1 MKYIPEF
8 LTGALASAT
17 ASRRRDSAAFIEFE
31 QALLRV
37 VISGILT
44 AYVLAFKGEALGEN
58 FQLILYS
65 LLLFFA
71 FAVVLSLRVF
81 AAWDVSVPRRIYAI
95 LADNAATSWFL
106 LLTDESGAIVIGVY
120 LFVTFGY
127 GFRYGRMYLH
137 LSQALSVIGFGTVLW
152 ASPFWSLHL
161 GFGVSFLLALAVL
174 PFYVGV
180 LAERLNQ
187 AKRKAE
193 EASLAKSRFL
203 ANMSHEMRTPLN
215 AIIAMADLLKRNDVK
230 GSRDEIVDTLATSA
244 QLLLGQ
250 IEDVL
255 DEAKIESGRIQIVR
269 KPFDPG
275 ELLRATTRVV
285 QPQAKSKGLALKV
298 NIGPG
303 VSGWCMG
310 DAHHLRQVLLNLL
323 ANAIKF
329 THRGEILLAASLTGD
344 SAERRIRF
352 EVKDTGIGIPAD
364 KQAVIFEPF
373 TQADDSISRTYGGT
387 GLGTTIARQLVT
399 LMGGEIGLVSTV
411 GLGSLFWFELPL
423 PIADEAEVAAATTV
437 REETKDFTAVLENVA
452 PLRSVRI
459 LVAEDNQVNQRVTQ
473 MILESA
479 GFSAHIVDS
488 GEHALDALE
497 NGSYDLAL
505 FDVSMPGL
513 SGIEALKLYR
523 FSTSSPIPVMMLS
536 AHVTSQIVEE
546 CERAGAVQFIPKPVR
561 SEELL
566 RAVREQLGVRPAA
579 VPSSRYQDAPAITP
593 LQVTGPVID
602 LAVWEELAHL
612 SPDPAFAGRMVDAFR
627 MDCRRLV
634 GEITEALDRRSL
646 EAVKEAAH
654 ALRGGAASLGAK
666 QLQHFAEQLERAS
679 HASLRTKARVW
690 RTELEQL
697 VGATFAALDV
707 MAQEQ
712 GARELPPA

>member
-1 MKYIPEF
+1 MKIVQEF
-8 LTGALASAT
+8 LAGPLASIMAT
-17 ASRRRDSAAFIEFE
+17 RRRDSAAFVEFE

-44 AYVLAFKGEALGEN
+44 AYVLLFKGAALGEN
-58 FQLILYS
+58 FPLILNS

-71 FAVVLSLRVF
+71 FAVVLTLKVF
-81 AAWDVSVPRRIYAI
+81 AAWNVSVPRRIYAI

-106 LLTDESGAIVIGVY
+106 LLTDESGAIVMGVY

-127 GFRYGRMYLH
+127 GFRYGRLYLH
-137 LSQALSVIGFGTVLW
+137 LSQVLSMVGFCAVLW

-161 GFGVSFLLALAVL
+161 GFGISFLIALAVL

-187 AKRKAE
+187 ARRKAE

-215 AIIAMADLLKRNDVK
+215 AIIAMAELLKRNDLK
-230 GSRDEIVDTLATSA
+230 GSQREIVDTLASSA

-255 DEAKIESGRIQIVR
+255 DEAKIESGRIQIER
-269 KPFDPG
+269 KPFDLG
-275 ELLRATTRVV
+275 ELLRSTARVV
-285 QPQAKSKGLALKV
+285 QSQARSKGLALKV
-298 NIGPG
+298 DIGPG
-303 VSGWCMG
+303 VSGWCVG
-310 DAHHLRQVLLNLL
+310 DAHHLRQALLNLL

-329 THRGEILLAASLTGD
+329 THRGEILLAASLAEEP
-344 SAERRIRF
+344 AERRIRF
-352 EVKDTGIGIPAD
+352 EVKDTGIGIPVD

-387 GLGTTIARQLVT
+387 GLGTTIARQLVS
-399 LMGGEIGLVSTV
+399 LMGGEIRLVSTV

-423 PIADEAEVAAATTV
+423 PIAEEAAVTAARAVVEKNFATAAA
-437 REETKDFTAVLENVA
+437 NVA
-452 PLRSVRI
+452 PLHSVRI
-459 LVAEDNQVNQRVTQ
+459 LVAEDNHVNQRVTQ
-473 MILESA
+473 MVLEGA

-488 GEHALDALE
+488 GEEALDALE
-497 NGSYDLAL
+497 NGNYDLAL

-513 SGIEALKLYR
+513 SGIEALKMYR
-523 FSTSSPIPVMMLS
+523 FSTPSPIPVMMLS

-566 RAVREQLGVRPAA
+566 GAVREQLALRTAA
-579 VPSSRYQDAPAITP
+579 PSSSQGPDAPAITP
-593 LQVTGPVID
+593 LPLKGPVID
-602 LAVWEELAHL
+602 LTVWEELAHL
-612 SPDPAFAGRMVDAFR
+612 SPDPEFARRMVDAFR
-627 MDCRRLV
+627 IDCRRLV
-634 GEITEALDRRSL
+634 GEIGDALDRRSL

-654 ALRGGAASLGAK
+654 ALKGGAASLGAK
-666 QLQHFAEQLERAS
+666 QLQHFAEKLERAT
-679 HASLRTKARVW
+679 HGSLRAKARAW
-690 RTELEQL
+690 RAELEPL